1 MCENTNRRTPAAKNR
16 MVKKVSGSTDWIPN
30 FPAVDAD
37 AHNSAKAMPVRMYFG
52 SMFFNELQ
60 TEFKSQNLEVRI

>member
-1 MCENTNRRTPAAKNR
+1 
-16 MVKKVSGSTDWIPN
+16 MVKKVNGSTDWIPN

-60 TEFKSQNLEVRI
+60 TEFRSQNLEVSI